1 MKITAITTLLLAGM
15 LSLNANAADPQ
26 TGEVTTAQNT
36 GAAAGDT
43 ATSFAQGNSVV
54 IGVSTIG
61 LLAGV
66 ALATSNNGGSN
77 TSTTTTTTTTGR

>member
-1 MKITAITTLLLAGM
+1 MKITAISTLLIAGM
-15 LSLNANAADPQ
+15 LSLNANAADP
-26 TGEVTTAQNT
+26 TTAQNT

-43 ATSFAQGNSVV
+43 ATSFATGNTVV
-54 IGVSTIG
+54 IGVSAIG

-66 ALATSNNGGSN
+66 ALASSNNGGSN